1 MFKNTQLIGFGCGS
15 HDSHSGGDGGG
26 GGPSGSGIVSM
37 TYTDGERQQVP
48 INSNAIVHSG
58 LDFGA
63 ENADRWIVV
72 VAIGFG
78 SGAYATSPIIYINFD
93 EGGTTTKCLDVTTS
107 NGQHEIIIGYKKVPT
122 DRASGN
128 YVSLFYDH
136 QKTDSCIG
144 VYSVIVD
151 SGATLTPLGTAQGA
165 QNAAWTDAQTGNVE
179 RTNGGFIVGALYGRH
194 DTLEKPQITATGE
207 LFIRDFDYKNP
218 LYGNQYAIISS
229 ESSVT
234 ASGTPL
240 EVTFDEAMY
249 IFGARGFYA
258 T

>member
-15 HDSHSGGDGGG
+15 HDSHSGGGG
-26 GGPSGSGIVSM
+26 GGPGGSGIVSM
-37 TYTDGERQQVP
+37 TYTDGERQSMLNT
-48 INSNAIVHSG
+48 NSIAHTG
-58 LDFGA
+58 LDFGT

-78 SGAYATSPIIYINFD
+78 DGSTAASPIIYINFD

-107 NGQHEIIIGYKKVPT
+107 NGQHEIIMGYKKVPT

-128 YVSLFYDH
+128 YVSLFYD
-136 QKTDSCIG
+136 QEKTDSCIG

-151 SGATLTPLGTAQGA
+151 SGATLTPLGLAEGA
-165 QNAAWTDAQTGNVE
+165 QNAAWTDAQTGNVAI
-179 RTNGGFIVGALYGRH
+179 TNGGFIVGALYGRH
-194 DTLEKPQITATGE
+194 DTLEKPQITASGE
-207 LFIRDFDYKNP
+207 TFIRDFDYKNP